1 MAARL
6 IHYFEARI
14 RRFVPLGL
22 PRMPLTLKITSA
34 QKDVLGPDRLK
45 VFSVH
50 GGSIGRASDNE
61 WVLPDPDIYLS
72 SHHANIDYRD
82 GAYYLTDTSTNGVFV
97 NDADLPVGKGAP
109 IRLYDGDRLRM
120 GTYELAV
127 SIVNVSRD
135 GTNDT
140 GVFVADDDDTV
151 VDPDTSP
158 APDPDDRHLLDDPI
172 DIAAADKGRPGFEMV
187 PAAEDAV
194 LPTPG
199 PADDAALHPA
209 LAGSLADGSDAV
221 TVLCRAI
228 GIDRKRIDPGQEQ
241 QFVSIVGH
249 MVRAATEG
257 LQRVLKS
264 RTAIKGELKLSQTTE
279 QPRENNPL
287 KFSADVDE
295 ALDKMFFYSGIH
307 HLPPLDAVEGAMLD
321 IRAHQHATV
330 AAMRAAFD
338 DLLGRFDPE
347 QLQQKFDRGLR
358 PGALLGMSNEAK
370 YWDLFREFYA
380 SVQENSEK
388 SFDETVGQ
396 VFAEAYEAEVK
407 RLSGE
412 SPPPDTEQD

>member
-1 MAARL
+1 
-6 IHYFEARI
+6 
-14 RRFVPLGL
+14 
-22 PRMPLTLKITSA
+22 MPLTLKITSA
-34 QKDVLGPDRLK
+34 QKDVLGSDRLK

-50 GGSIGRASDNE
+50 GGSIGRAGDNE

-72 SHHANIDYRD
+72 GHHAQIDYRD

-140 GVFVADDDDTV
+140 GVFVAEHEDEDTL
-151 VDPDTSP
+151 VDPDPGP
-158 APDPDDRHLLDDPI
+158 APDPDARKLLDDPI
-172 DIAAADKGRPGFEMV
+172 DIAGAESGRPGFEMV
-187 PAAEDAV
+187 ATDQDAV
-194 LPTPG
+194 LPTPE
-199 PADDAALHPA
+199 PADDAPLHPA
-209 LAGSLADGSDAV
+209 LADNLADGSDAV

-228 GIDRKRIDPGQEQ
+228 GIDRERIDPGQEQ

-264 RTAIKGELKLSQTTE
+264 RTTIKGELKLTQTAE

-287 KFSADVDE
+287 KFSANVDE

-321 IRAHQHATV
+321 IRAHQHAIV

-380 SVQENSEK
+380 SVQKNSEK
-388 SFDETVGQ
+388 SFDESVGQ
-396 VFAEAYEAEVK
+396 VFAAAYEAEIK

-412 SPPPDTEQD
+412 SPLPDTEQD

>member
-34 QKDVLGPDRLK
+34 QKDVLGSDRLK

-158 APDPDDRHLLDDPI
+158 APDPDARHLLDNPI
-172 DIAAADKGRPGFEMV
+172 DIAAADNGRPGFEMV

-209 LAGSLADGSDAV
+209 LAGSLADGSDALELTGI
-221 TVLCRAI
+221 TV
-228 GIDRKRIDPGQEQ
+228 E
-241 QFVSIVGH
+241 
-249 MVRAATEG
+249 
-257 LQRVLKS
+257 
-264 RTAIKGELKLSQTTE
+264 
-279 QPRENNPL
+279 
-287 KFSADVDE
+287 
-295 ALDKMFFYSGIH
+295 
-307 HLPPLDAVEGAMLD
+307 
-321 IRAHQHATV
+321 
-330 AAMRAAFD
+330 
-338 DLLGRFDPE
+338 
-347 QLQQKFDRGLR
+347 
-358 PGALLGMSNEAK
+358 
-370 YWDLFREFYA
+370 
-380 SVQENSEK
+380 
-388 SFDETVGQ
+388 
-396 VFAEAYEAEVK
+396 
-407 RLSGE
+407 
-412 SPPPDTEQD
+412 

>member
-1 MAARL
+1 
-6 IHYFEARI
+6 
-14 RRFVPLGL
+14 
-22 PRMPLTLKITSA
+22 MPLTLKITSA
-34 QKDVLGPDRLK
+34 QKDVLGSDRLK

-50 GGSIGRASDNE
+50 GGSIGRARDNE

-72 SHHANIDYRD
+72 SHHAQIDYRD

-140 GVFVADDDDTV
+140 GVFVAEDGRDTV
-151 VDPDTSP
+151 VDPDPGP
-158 APDPDDRHLLDDPI
+158 APDPDARKLLDDPI
-172 DIAAADKGRPGFEMV
+172 DIAGAENGRPGFEMV
-187 PAAEDAV
+187 ATDQDAV

-199 PADDAALHPA
+199 PAEDAPLHPA

-228 GIDRKRIDPGQEQ
+228 GIDRERIDPGQEQ

-264 RTAIKGELKLSQTTE
+264 RTTIKGELKLAQTAE

-287 KFSADVDE
+287 KFSANVDE

-380 SVQENSEK
+380 SVQKNSEK

-396 VFAEAYEAEVK
+396 VFAAAYEAEIK

-412 SPPPDTEQD
+412 SSLPDTEQD